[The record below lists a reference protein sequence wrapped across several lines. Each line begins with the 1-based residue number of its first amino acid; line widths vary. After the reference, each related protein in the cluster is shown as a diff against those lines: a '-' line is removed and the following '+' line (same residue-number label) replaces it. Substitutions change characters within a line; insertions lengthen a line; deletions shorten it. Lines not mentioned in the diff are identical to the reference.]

1 MSKTPFIYLIEDEPD
16 IVALYK
22 SAFEMVG
29 YEVDSVLTG
38 EKALAGL
45 NEIAKNKAPK
55 IPDIIVLDFLLP
67 DVSGFN
73 VLSDIRKI
81 PAFDN
86 TFIFILTN
94 YVSENLC
101 KSIKKMPKVE
111 YFIKFETPPNKLIEY
126 IKEKIG

>member
-1 MSKTPFIYLIEDEPD
+1 MIKNPFIYLIEDEPD

-29 YEVDSVLTG
+29 FEVESVLNG
-38 EKALAGL
+38 EKALARLG
-45 NEIAKNKAPK
+45 EIAKSKAPK

-67 DVSGFN
+67 DISGFN
-73 VLSDIRKI
+73 VLSDIRKM
-81 PAFDN
+81 PAYDN
-86 TFIFILTN
+86 TYIFILTN

-101 KSIKKMPKVE
+101 KSVKKMPKVE